1 MVHVTFKESARLYFK
16 NGTCW
21 LPQNPVVLYYEF
33 TTATIVMHSFLKA
46 LIKDILPRKTV
57 VYWHNVVE
65 CIDGIKFVVGTTPPH
80 SVVSPQRSVPT
91 AQHQTK
97 KTNTC

>member
-80 SVVSPQRSVPT
+80 SVVSPQRSALSQRSVPT
-91 AQHQTK
+91 A
-97 KTNTC
+97 